1 MSILSEHPN
10 IGELGLG
17 NQTSAQIKAE
27 VTTATEALQTELQ
40 TKIQAQGDAIDAA
53 RKNIREA
60 AKTDLQRY
68 EDEYESALRDVN
80 SINDKTTKAEANQ
93 LHEKLQLAADKL
105 KYARA
110 YAYKELA
117 QPGVTTPA
125 ERAADIRMA
134 GLAVDSAEHGRTTD
148 LEYLKATRSLQAGE
162 AHLGIV
168 NALGNASQNFVQN
181 LSSFLAAKSKDYEAE
196 ATKLQ
201 DELDQTKEIFNQAQQ
216 LVDAV
221 VQLMQA
227 VTSAETQSMRDAI
240 QA

>member
-1 MSILSEHPN
+1 M
-10 IGELGLG
+10 
-17 NQTSAQIKAE
+17 
-27 VTTATEALQTELQ
+27 
-40 TKIQAQGDAIDAA
+40 
-53 RKNIREA
+53 
-60 AKTDLQRY
+60 
-68 EDEYESALRDVN
+68 
-80 SINDKTTKAEANQ
+80 
-93 LHEKLQLAADKL
+93 
-105 KYARA
+105 
-110 YAYKELA
+110 
-117 QPGVTTPA
+117 
-125 ERAADIRMA
+125 
-134 GLAVDSAEHGRTTD
+134 
-148 LEYLKATRSLQAGE
+148 
-162 AHLGIV
+162 